1 MTLWTDRVS
10 PRTARGWMGA
20 GAVAV
25 LLSACGGGG
34 GSDRPVVSALDFPVE
49 TAVSVYMQSPHAFP
63 NLTGSLNGTNFSM
76 SYTFTPGA
84 LAAFEGHAAHTAT
97 EVAVLTANG
106 VQSQA
111 RFTNYFALDPYV
123 SYGSLDLDT
132 AEYAVFNQT
141 ANLPATARVGQ
152 SGVLGDETNYLDSSK
167 AQRQDTSTI
176 GWSVEADTA
185 TTALFCINVNVNNT
199 SVGDG
204 SQCYRVDANGT
215 VLGFVV
221 RVNVNGSTLTLK

>member
-1 MTLWTDRVS
+1 
-10 PRTARGWMGA
+10 
-20 GAVAV
+20 V

-34 GSDRPVVSALDFPVE
+34 GSDGPVVSALDFPVE
-49 TAVSVYMQSPHAFP
+49 TAVSVYLQSAHQF
-63 NLTGSLNGTNFSM
+63 NLAGSLNGSNFTM

-106 VQSQA
+106 VQSQV

-132 AEYAVFNQT
+132 GEYAVFNQT

-152 SGVLGDETNYLDSSK
+152 SGALGNEISYVDSSK
-167 AQRQDTSTI
+167 LQVTDTSTL

-185 TTALFCINVNVNNT
+185 TTALFCINVNVNNS

-204 SQCYRVDANGT
+204 SQCYRIDANGT
-215 VLGFVV
+215 VLDFLV

>member
-1 MTLWTDRVS
+1 MTYRIDRVW
-10 PRTARGWMGA
+10 PRTARGWLCA
-20 GAVAV
+20 GSAAV

-49 TAVSVYMQSPHAFP
+49 TAVSVYMQSPHQF
-63 NLTGSLNGTNFSM
+63 NLAGALNGTDFTM

-106 VQSQA
+106 VQSQV

-152 SGVLGDETNYLDSSK
+152 SGALGDEISYADSSK
-167 AQRQDTSTI
+167 LQMTDTSTL
-176 GWSVEADTA
+176 GWSLEADTA
-185 TTALFCINVNVNNT
+185 TTALFCINVNVNNS

-204 SQCYRVDANGT
+204 SQCYRIDANGT
-215 VLGFVV
+215 VLNFVM
-221 RVNVNGSTLTLK
+221 RVNVNGGTLTLK

>member
-1 MTLWTDRVS
+1 MTYRIDRVW
-10 PRTARGWMGA
+10 PRTARGWLCA
-20 GAVAV
+20 GSAAV

-49 TAVSVYMQSPHAFP
+49 TAVSVYMQSPHQF
-63 NLTGSLNGTNFSM
+63 NLAGSLNGSNVTM

-84 LAAFEGHAAHTAT
+84 LAAFEGHVAHTAT

-106 VQSQA
+106 VQSQV

-132 AEYAVFNQT
+132 GEYAVFNQT

-152 SGVLGDETNYLDSSK
+152 SGALGNEISYVDSSE
-167 AQRQDTSTI
+167 AQVTDTSTL
-176 GWSVEADTA
+176 GWSLEADTA
-185 TTALFCINVNVNNT
+185 TTALFCINVNVNNS

-204 SQCYRVDANGT
+204 SQCYRIDANGT
-215 VLGFVV
+215 VLDFVM

>member
-1 MTLWTDRVS
+1 MTYRADRVW
-10 PRTARGWMGA
+10 PRTARGWLCA
-20 GAVAV
+20 GAAAV

-34 GSDRPVVSALDFPVE
+34 GSDRPVVSPLDFPVE
-49 TAVSVYMQSPHAFP
+49 TAVSVYLQSAHQF
-63 NLTGSLNGTNFSM
+63 NLAGALNGTNFTM
-76 SYTFTPGA
+76 NYTFTPGA

-106 VQSQA
+106 VPSQV

-132 AEYAVFNQT
+132 GEYAVFNQT

-152 SGVLGDETNYLDSSK
+152 SGVLGDEISYVDSSK
-167 AQRQDTSTI
+167 LHVTDTSTI

-185 TTALFCINVNVNNT
+185 TTALFCINVNVNN
-199 SVGDG
+199 SSAGDG

-215 VLGFVV
+215 VLDFVM